1 MECTTNARSN
11 LRRPPL
17 KYHQYHREAGQA
29 GKTASTEKHA
39 RQDKPQRWTKVTSV
53 HPKSHCPAPDMKK
66 FATLDG
72 SRCMNV
78 RRNKT
83 EPHFV
88 QSTKLRKATP
98 PRTPRSMFL
107 DFLRPGVRSGFEC
120 LRGRR
125 HARPSVPTTGTNTP
139 ETLNGGCG
147 GSVAFLLVLIV
158 QSKPSNARSLLSG

>member
-1 MECTTNARSN
+1 MTPGPCVRPVGDSKMHPEPPSQIGNLIRFGDFTVYECAAE
-11 LRRPPL
+11 
-17 KYHQYHREAGQA
+17 Q
-29 GKTASTEKHA
+29 
-39 RQDKPQRWTKVTSV
+39 
-53 HPKSHCPAPDMKK
+53 HCPAPDAKNV
-66 FATLDG
+66 ATLDG

-78 RRNKT
+78 RWNKT

-158 QSKPSNARSLLSG
+158 DKHSTSALKASIGDSGRAINDHSV

>member
-98 PRTPRSMFL
+98 PAPPVQCYLIFGGRVFVP
-107 DFLRPGVRSGFEC
+107 VSGI
-120 LRGRR
+120 LGGRGE
-125 HARPSVPTTGTNTP
+125 ARPSVPISRRKIP
-139 ETLNGGCG
+139 
-147 GSVAFLLVLIV
+147 
-158 QSKPSNARSLLSG
+158 